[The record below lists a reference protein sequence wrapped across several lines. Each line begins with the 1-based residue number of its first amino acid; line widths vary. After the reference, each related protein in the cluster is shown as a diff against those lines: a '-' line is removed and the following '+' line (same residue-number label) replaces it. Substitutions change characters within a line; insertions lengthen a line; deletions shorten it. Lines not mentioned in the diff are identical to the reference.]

1 MEEAVHLCSLIF
13 LPIANDDHNVVI
25 LLHCWFSFQVIDF
38 GSGKGYLGNQLV
50 LQHGISVMGF
60 DARGT
65 NTASAVKRSAVLN
78 KQWTG
83 LQRHEELSK
92 KGIKLTKR
100 EKKKLKALTN
110 VEESNNSNSSYL
122 GNVMNDSVL
131 QSGDNGSQR
140 NSAKYVPCTMF
151 IDKETNFLD
160 LLNEHL
166 PEVFISKENY
176 EPLNEDLMCRTNHN
190 LKSVNLD
197 PVCSHSE
204 PLVKH
209 LSDDNSEGS
218 PPKLTQHT
226 TKQRPEMDPRL
237 FLSGL
242 HTCGN
247 LASSS
252 LEIFVANSNIQA
264 LCNVGCCYHML
275 DEKFSAGREDITK
288 VYPSSGSV
296 SGIYIC
302 IPIIPFL
309 KICYRK

>member
-140 NSAKYVPCTMF
+140 NPAKYVPCTMF

-204 PLVKH
+204 PLNEDLMCNLKSVNLDPVCSHSEPLVKH

-226 TKQRPEMDPRL
+226 TKQRPETDPRL

-252 LEIFVANSNIQA
+252 LEIFVANSNI
-264 LCNVGCCYHML
+264 
-275 DEKFSAGREDITK
+275 
-288 VYPSSGSV
+288 
-296 SGIYIC
+296 
-302 IPIIPFL
+302 
-309 KICYRK
+309 